1 MSNKFYPNEPL
12 GLFKEGRLMILT
24 PLHIMVDII
33 KVSFNYQ
40 LTEIFIRLKTFPM
53 RIKNIENKYLT
64 WIQV

>member
-24 PLHIMVDII
+24 PLFHIMVDII

-64 WIQV
+64 